1 MLNFEVRFEFYNIK
15 LYYLRPWGL
24 LYSDV
29 APSLFSEDIVPSSDD
44 RDPPSEDVSEV
55 WATTSPDVNSCVTT
69 VSLHSLILPPW
80 YSSASK
86 NTSEPLTPE
95 L

>member
-1 MLNFEVRFEFYNIK
+1 M
-15 LYYLRPWGL
+15 
-24 LYSDV
+24 YSDV
-29 APSLFSEDIVPSSDD
+29 APSLFSEDIVPSSDE
-44 RDPPSEDVSEV
+44 RDPASEDVSEV
-55 WATTSPDVNSCVTT
+55 WATTSPEADSCVT

-95 L
+95 LYDNDVLKT

>member
-1 MLNFEVRFEFYNIK
+1 MNNISKLNKN
-15 LYYLRPWGL
+15 YYSRPWGL

-29 APSLFSEDIVPSSDD
+29 APSLFSEDMDPSSDD
-44 RDPPSEDVSEV
+44 RDPASEDVSEV
-55 WATTSPDVNSCVTT
+55 WATTSPETNSFVT